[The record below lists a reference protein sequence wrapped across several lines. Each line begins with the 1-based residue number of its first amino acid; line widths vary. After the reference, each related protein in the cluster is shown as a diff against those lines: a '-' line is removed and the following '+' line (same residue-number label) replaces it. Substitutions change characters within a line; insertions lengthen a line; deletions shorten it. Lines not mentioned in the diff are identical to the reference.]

1 MLLLCYYYI
10 IISSQ
15 NKEIS
20 TKTKFFILDCLDI
33 SYKLLDSLS
42 FQSQSQLNSDLYKK
56 EDFLTCQFQLPPQIR
71 KSSINSNFD
80 LIRRSRFSS
89 RADDLR
95 QNKGN
100 IMDLMNELVRN
111 LGSDITFYQSFRLSD
126 DEQKVI
132 SRKNKILIS
141 FFSNSLHK
149 TNIKA
154 EFLSLIEE
162 ITCEKFIIVGHIL
175 DIMYSMNYENATTI
189 IEYLI
194 YLFQEGVIDKED
206 IKHGIVLG
214 LVNFKDN
221 ITNFPSS
228 KAYLKKFLLKLTELD
243 IIDSN
248 LEKVYETCCDNIEK
262 LIF

>member
-1 MLLLCYYYI
+1 MNILLYY
-10 IISSQ
+10 SQ

-20 TKTKFFILDCLDI
+20 TKTKFFILDCLDM
-33 SYKLLDSLS
+33 SYKLIDNLS
-42 FQSQSQLNSDLYKK
+42 FHSQTQVNPSISNSDYLYKK
-56 EDFLTCQFQLPPQIR
+56 EDFLKCQFQLPQIR

-132 SRKNKILIS
+132 SKKNKILIS
-141 FFSNSLHK
+141 FYSNSLHK

-243 IIDSN
+243 IIDIN